1 MSSPSEKFPELT
13 TTRCLL
19 REILPSDQ
27 PKIFEGLSHPEVIRY
42 YGVSY
47 DSLEATSA
55 QMKFYR
61 RLRETGTGTW
71 WAACLKESGE
81 FIGACGINNLSRLH
95 RKAELGFWLLP
106 AYQRRGYM
114 GEIVPQV
121 IAYGFG
127 EMNLH
132 RIEAI
137 VEPGNEASRR
147 LLLALGFGYEGTQ
160 RESEIKNGRFI
171 DLEFYALLRNK
182 E

>member
-1 MSSPSEKFPELT
+1 MSSPSEKFPELRT
-13 TTRCLL
+13 GRCLL

-55 QMKFYR
+55 QMEFSR
-61 RLRETGTGTW
+61 RLQETGTGTW
-71 WAACLKESGE
+71 WAACLEGSGD
-81 FIGACGINNLSRLH
+81 FIGACGLNNLSREH

-106 AYQRRGYM
+106 AYQRQGYM

-121 IAYGFG
+121 LDYGFG
-127 EMNLH
+127 VMNLH

-137 VEPGNEASRR
+137 VEAGNESSRK

-160 RESEIKNGRFI
+160 RECEIKNGRFI